1 MTVLPCG
8 SACRQ
13 EETDGSS
20 ILIAPMNRKVLIAL
34 LVLVALVVGA
44 FVLYRQMGGGKPETV
59 ALLPEG
65 DLLVYANIKPLHL
78 LNMSKSDPDDPEYQD
93 FVRQTGIEWGRDLDN
108 VAISQRNPGANSES
122 SAIFTGQFDN
132 PRLINYLKK
141 LSTGTERYAD
151 KVIYSIPHEGRTVRV
166 TLLSPTTV
174 AVTNVGPPDQI
185 RGVIDKFRNSS
196 LAGRGPYLFD
206 THYRDVPFGSLAWAM
221 YRVPAQS
228 SNSQFLGG
236 WDLDSF
242 DNTTIVASLRYSGSI
257 HFKGQVF
264 TESETAAQNL
274 AEQLSGVL
282 ALYRGVGKTFGTKG
296 NDADVKAIIN
306 SIKVEESGKSAIIT
320 ATIPEGFIQK
330 VSQGN
335 VPAGK

>member
-1 MTVLPCG
+1 
-8 SACRQ
+8 
-13 EETDGSS
+13 
-20 ILIAPMNRKVLIAL
+20 MNRKALIAL
-34 LVLVALVVGA
+34 LVLVVVIAGA
-44 FVLYRQMGGGKPETV
+44 FVAYRQMGGGKPETV

-65 DLLVYANIKPLHL
+65 DLLVYANIKPLHFVNL
-78 LNMSKSDPDDPEYQD
+78 SKSDQDDREYQE

-108 VAISQRNPGANSES
+108 AAISQRNPGANSES
-122 SAIFTGQFDN
+122 SAIFTGHFDSA
-132 PRLINYLKK
+132 RLINYLKK
-141 LSTGTERYAD
+141 LSNGTERYAD
-151 KVIYSIPHEGRTVRV
+151 KIIYSIPHEGRTVRV

-185 RGVIDKFRNSS
+185 RSIIDKFRNSS

-206 THYRDVPFGSLAWAM
+206 THYRDVPFGSLAWAI

-228 SNSQFLGG
+228 SNSQFLSG
-236 WDLDSF
+236 WNLDSF

-264 TESETAAQNL
+264 TESESAAQNL
-274 AEQLSGVL
+274 VEQLNGVL
-282 ALYRGVGKTFGTKG
+282 AISKSLGKTYGAKG
-296 NDADVKAIIN
+296 KDADVKAMFD

-335 VPAGK
+335 VATGK